1 MIDLDA
7 VEKRYSKALDAKPG
21 KGPITEDGIAAIT
34 DSVCDV
40 PELVKAIRDVRKIVE
55 AAAMGIVSV
64 SILRGV
70 VGP

>member
-40 PELVKAIRDVRKIVE
+40 PELVKAIRDVRKIAE
-55 AAAMGIVSV
+55 TAGLGIVSV